1 MTAVTTSALPAN
13 NDTTDASP
21 VHRLVGDLAVWL
33 IILAELLAFGI
44 LFLAFAVSRLRHPD
58 VFAASQPTLDTS
70 AGLANTLLLITGS
83 WCVAHAVQAAEH
95 HLRPTTLRWLL
106 AAQGCGAAFVV
117 LKLSEYA
124 DKAAAGI
131 DLETN
136 VFYMFYFFLTG
147 FHFLHVL
154 AAMVFLAFLSV
165 SVWRCQQVGGQR
177 HALETGAAFWHMVDL
192 LWIVLFPL
200 VYIVR

>member
-1 MTAVTTSALPAN
+1 MTKAAMPGQASGATASDTALAP
-13 NDTTDASP
+13 
-21 VHRLVGDLAVWL
+21 RLAGDLAVWL
-33 IILAELLAFGI
+33 IILAELLAFAI
-44 LFLAFAVSRLRHPD
+44 LFLTFAVSKLRYPE
-58 VFAASQPTLDTS
+58 VFATSQPTLDTS
-70 AGLANTLLLITGS
+70 AGLLNTLLLITGS
-83 WCVAHAVQAAEH
+83 WCVAHAVQAAELH
-95 HLRPTTLRWLL
+95 DRRTTLHWLL
-106 AAQGCGAAFVV
+106 AAQTCGAAFVV

-154 AAMVFLAFLSV
+154 AAMVFLAILSV
-165 SVWRCQQVGGQR
+165 SVWRSQQVAQQVP
-177 HALETGAAFWHMVDL
+177 ALETGAAFWHMVDL

>member
-1 MTAVTTSALPAN
+1 MPVQAGEAPAR
-13 NDTTDASP
+13 DTGHEP
-21 VHRLVGDLAVWL
+21 RLAGDLAVWL
-33 IILAELLAFGI
+33 IILAELLTFAI

-58 VFAASQPTLDTS
+58 VFATSQPTLDTS
-70 AGLANTLLLITGS
+70 AGLVNTLLLITGS
-83 WCVAHAVQAAEH
+83 WCVAHAVQAAELH
-95 HLRPTTLRWLL
+95 KRRTTLRWLV
-106 AAQGCGAAFVV
+106 AAQACGTAFVV

-136 VFYMFYFFLTG
+136 VFYMFYYFLTG

-154 AAMVFLAFLSV
+154 AAMVFLAILTV
-165 SVWRCQQVGGQR
+165 SVWRSQQMAQQVHG
-177 HALETGAAFWHMVDL
+177 LETGAAFWHMVDL

-200 VYIVR
+200 VYVVR

>member
-1 MTAVTTSALPAN
+1 MTAAFGPAPAGDAAEMDSAPPL
-13 NDTTDASP
+13 
-21 VHRLVGDLAVWL
+21 RLAGDLAVWI
-33 IILAELLAFGI
+33 IILAELLAFSI
-44 LFLAFAVSRLRHPD
+44 LFVVFAVARLRHPD

-70 AGLANTLLLITGS
+70 AGLVNTLLLISGS
-83 WCVAHAVQAAEH
+83 WCVAHAVRAAKH
-95 HLRPTTLRWLL
+95 HQRLATLRCLL
-106 AAQGCGAAFVV
+106 AAQACGAAFVA
-117 LKLSEYA
+117 LKLSEYT
-124 DKAAAGI
+124 DQAAAGI

-136 VFYMFYFFLTG
+136 VFYTLYFFLTG

-165 SVWRCQQVGGQR
+165 SVWRCHLVAAQH

-200 VYIVR
+200 VYVVR

>member
-1 MTAVTTSALPAN
+1 MTAVSTSALPAN
-13 NDTTDASP
+13 GNTADSP
-21 VHRLVGDLAVWL
+21 LAPRLAGDLAVWL

-83 WCVAHAVQAAEH
+83 WCVANAVQAAGCH
-95 HLRPTTLRWLL
+95 RRPTTLRWLL
-106 AAQGCGAAFVV
+106 AAQACGAAFVV

-165 SVWRCQQVGGQR
+165 SVWRCQQVSQQV

>member
-1 MTAVTTSALPAN
+1 MTEAARPPPAGNATALDSAPA
-13 NDTTDASP
+13 P
-21 VHRLVGDLAVWL
+21 RLAGDLAVWL
-33 IILAELLAFGI
+33 IILAELLAFAI

-95 HLRPTTLRWLL
+95 HQRPATLRWLL
-106 AAQGCGAAFVV
+106 AAQGCGAAFVA

-154 AAMVFLAFLSV
+154 AAMVFLAFLTV
-165 SVWRCQQVGGQR
+165 SVWRCRLVDGQR

>member
-1 MTAVTTSALPAN
+1 
-13 NDTTDASP
+13 
-21 VHRLVGDLAVWL
+21 LV
-33 IILAELLAFGI
+33 
-44 LFLAFAVSRLRHPD
+44 
-58 VFAASQPTLDTS
+58 
-70 AGLANTLLLITGS
+70 NTLLLITGS
-83 WCVAHAVQAAEH
+83 WCVAHAVQAAELH
-95 HLRPTTLRWLL
+95 KRRTTLRWLV
-106 AAQGCGAAFVV
+106 AAQACGTAFVV

-154 AAMVFLAFLSV
+154 AAMVFLAILTV
-165 SVWRCQQVGGQR
+165 SVWSSQEMAQQVHG
-177 HALETGAAFWHMVDL
+177 LETGAAFWHMVDL

-200 VYIVR
+200 VYVVR

>member
-1 MTAVTTSALPAN
+1 MTGVSVSALPAN
-13 NDTTDASP
+13 DDTADAPSAP
-21 VHRLVGDLAVWL
+21 RLAGDLAVWL

-70 AGLANTLLLITGS
+70 AGLANTLLLVTGS

-95 HLRPTTLRWLL
+95 GQRPATSRWLL

-165 SVWRCQQVGGQR
+165 SVWRCQQVSQQV

>member
-1 MTAVTTSALPAN
+1 MTAVATSALPAN
-13 NDTTDASP
+13 DDTTDASHEP
-21 VHRLVGDLAVWL
+21 RLAGDLAVWL

-95 HLRPTTLRWLL
+95 HRRPATMRWLL
-106 AAQGCGAAFVV
+106 AAQACGAAFVV
-117 LKLSEYA
+117 PKLSEYA

-165 SVWRCQQVGGQR
+165 SVWRCQQMSQQV

>member
-1 MTAVTTSALPAN
+1 MTDGSTSALPTHGETA
-13 NDTTDASP
+13 DAAP
-21 VHRLVGDLAVWL
+21 APRLAGDLAVWL

-44 LFLAFAVSRLRHPD
+44 LFLAFAVSRVRHPD
-58 VFAASQPTLDTS
+58 VFAASQPALDTS
-70 AGLANTLLLITGS
+70 AGLANTVLLITGS

-95 HLRPTTLRWLL
+95 RRRPATLRWLL

-154 AAMVFLAFLSV
+154 AAMVFLAFLTV
-165 SVWRCQQVGGQR
+165 SVWRCRLVDGQR

>member
-1 MTAVTTSALPAN
+1 MTDGSTSALPTHGETA
-13 NDTTDASP
+13 DAAP
-21 VHRLVGDLAVWL
+21 APRLAGDLAVWL

-44 LFLAFAVSRLRHPD
+44 LFLAFAVSRVRHPD
-58 VFAASQPTLDTS
+58 VFAASQPALDTS
-70 AGLANTLLLITGS
+70 AGLANTVLLITGS

-95 HLRPTTLRWLL
+95 RRRPATLRWLL

-136 VFYMFYFFLTG
+136 VFYMFYYFLTG

-154 AAMVFLAFLSV
+154 AAMVFLAILTV
-165 SVWRCQQVGGQR
+165 SVWRSQQMAQQVHG
-177 HALETGAAFWHMVDL
+177 LETGAAFWHMVDL

-200 VYIVR
+200 VYVVR

>member
-1 MTAVTTSALPAN
+1 MNKVALPVQAS
-13 NDTTDASP
+13 DAKVSDAVQAP
-21 VHRLVGDLAVWL
+21 RLAGDLAVWL
-33 IILAELLAFGI
+33 IIMAELLTFAI

-58 VFAASQPTLDTS
+58 VFATSQPTLDTS
-70 AGLANTLLLITGS
+70 AGLVNTLLLITGS
-83 WCVAHAVQAAEH
+83 WCVAHAVQAAECYG
-95 HLRPTTLRWLL
+95 RRTTLRWLV
-106 AAQGCGAAFVV
+106 AAQACGAAFVM

-136 VFYMFYFFLTG
+136 VFYMFYYFLTG

-154 AAMVFLAFLSV
+154 AAMVFLAILTV
-165 SVWRCQQVGGQR
+165 SVWRSQQMAQQVHG
-177 HALETGAAFWHMVDL
+177 LETGAAFWHMVDL

-200 VYIVR
+200 VYVVR

>member
-1 MTAVTTSALPAN
+1 MPVQAGEAPAR
-13 NDTTDASP
+13 DTGHEP
-21 VHRLVGDLAVWL
+21 RLEGDLAVWL
-33 IILAELLAFGI
+33 IILAELLAFAI

-70 AGLANTLLLITGS
+70 AGLVNTLLLITGT
-83 WCVAHAVQAAEH
+83 WCVAHAVQAAECYG
-95 HLRPTTLRWLL
+95 RRTTLRWLV
-106 AAQGCGAAFVV
+106 AAQACGAAFVM

-154 AAMVFLAFLSV
+154 AAMVFLAILTV
-165 SVWRCQQVGGQR
+165 SVWRSQQMAQQVHG
-177 HALETGAAFWHMVDL
+177 LETGAAFWHMVDL

-200 VYIVR
+200 VYVVR

>member
-1 MTAVTTSALPAN
+1 MTKATMPVQAGEAPAR
-13 NDTTDASP
+13 DTGHEP
-21 VHRLVGDLAVWL
+21 RLAGDLAVWL
-33 IILAELLAFGI
+33 IILAELLAFAI

-70 AGLANTLLLITGS
+70 AGLVNTLLLITGS
-83 WCVAHAVQAAEH
+83 WCVAHAVQAAECYG
-95 HLRPTTLRWLL
+95 RRTTLRWLV
-106 AAQGCGAAFVV
+106 AAQACGAAFVM

-136 VFYMFYFFLTG
+136 VFYMFYYFLTG

-154 AAMVFLAFLSV
+154 AAMVFLAILTV
-165 SVWRCQQVGGQR
+165 SVWRSQQMAQQVHG
-177 HALETGAAFWHMVDL
+177 LETGAAFWHMVDL

-200 VYIVR
+200 VYVVR

>member
-1 MTAVTTSALPAN
+1 MPAQTTDGAGA
-13 NDTTDASP
+13 DTTP
-21 VHRLVGDLAVWL
+21 TQRLAGDLAVWL
-33 IILAELLAFGI
+33 IILAELLAFAI

-70 AGLANTLLLITGS
+70 AGLVNTLLLITGS
-83 WCVAHAVQAAEH
+83 FCVAHAVQAAEH
-95 HLRPTTLRWLL
+95 GQQRTTLRWLL
-106 AAQGCGAAFVV
+106 AAQACGAAFVV

-136 VFYMFYFFLTG
+136 VFFMFYFFLTG

-165 SVWRCQQVGGQR
+165 SVWRSPHVAQQV

>member
-1 MTAVTTSALPAN
+1 MPAPTVDEARA
-13 NDTTDASP
+13 DTPPAQ
-21 VHRLVGDLAVWL
+21 RLAGDLAVWL
-33 IILAELLAFGI
+33 IILAELLAFAI

-70 AGLANTLLLITGS
+70 AGLVNTLLLITGS
-83 WCVAHAVQAAEH
+83 WCVAHAVQAAELH
-95 HLRPTTLRWLL
+95 QRRTTLRWLL
-106 AAQGCGAAFVV
+106 TALACGAAFVV

-154 AAMVFLAFLSV
+154 AAMVFLAILSV
-165 SVWRCQQVGGQR
+165 AVWRSPQVAQQV

>member
-1 MTAVTTSALPAN
+1 M
-13 NDTTDASP
+13 TDASVP
-21 VHRLVGDLAVWL
+21 VQAINGPVANAAPAQRLAGDLAVWL
-33 IILAELLAFGI
+33 IILAEMLAFAI
-44 LFLAFAVSRLRHPD
+44 LFLAFAVSKLRHPD

-70 AGLANTLLLITGS
+70 AGLVNTLLLITGS

-95 HLRPTTLRWLL
+95 HRRSITLRWLL
-106 AAQGCGAAFVV
+106 AAQACGAAFVV

-124 DKAAAGI
+124 DKSAVGI

-165 SVWRCQQVGGQR
+165 SVWRSQQVSQQV

-200 VYIVR
+200 VYIVQ

>member
-1 MTAVTTSALPAN
+1 MTKVALPVQAG
-13 NDTTDASP
+13 DAQVSDAVQAP
-21 VHRLVGDLAVWL
+21 RLAGDLAVWL
-33 IILAELLAFGI
+33 IIMAELLTFAI

-58 VFAASQPTLDTS
+58 VFATSQPTLDTS
-70 AGLANTLLLITGS
+70 AGLVNTLLLITGS
-83 WCVAHAVQAAEH
+83 WCVAHAVQAAELH
-95 HLRPTTLRWLL
+95 KRRTTLRWLV
-106 AAQGCGAAFVV
+106 AAQACGTAFVV

-154 AAMVFLAFLSV
+154 AAMVFLAILTV
-165 SVWRCQQVGGQR
+165 SVWSSQEMAQQVHG
-177 HALETGAAFWHMVDL
+177 LETGAAFWHMVDL

-200 VYIVR
+200 VYVVR